1 MADSKIN
8 VLILTATIT
17 PPVRALN
24 LARIEPKIRLSDY
37 RKALEFYLTYLAD
50 GKISHL
56 IFAENSASDL
66 TELKHLCKEYDL
78 TQKIEF
84 ISFEGLDYSPTY
96 GRGYG
101 EFKMID
107 YVMEHSQVIQQLP
120 TQANIWKVTGRYIIS
135 NLGDIVRTR
144 PSNVDFYCHCR
155 NFPLHWID
163 LYILCWNKKAYNGVL
178 KNICQLIR
186 EDIIVGA
193 PEQAFR
199 KIVDEQN
206 SKIVIAKRFR
216 TLPKIEGIRGI
227 DNQSYQ
233 DMKLKFFL
241 RKISNLLIPWL
252 WI

>member
-17 PPVRALN
+17 PPVHALN

-56 IFAENSASDL
+56 I
-66 TELKHLCKEYDL
+66 
-78 TQKIEF
+78 
-84 ISFEGLDYSPTY
+84 
-96 GRGYG
+96 
-101 EFKMID
+101 
-107 YVMEHSQVIQQLP
+107 
-120 TQANIWKVTGRYIIS
+120 
-135 NLGDIVRTR
+135 
-144 PSNVDFYCHCR
+144 
-155 NFPLHWID
+155 D
-163 LYILCWNKKAYNGVL
+163 LYIVCWNKKAYNGLL

-193 PEQAFR
+193 PERAFR
-199 KIVDEQN
+199 KIVDEQI